1 MLRYYLSQVTV
12 IILQLVLDKIK
23 NIADTVTVFLNLK
36 HIVLSVHIFTSIQA
50 GIQSVQEVSK
60 I

>member
-23 NIADTVTVFLNLK
+23 NIADTVTVFLNLL